1 MPRPCVYT
9 RASTPLLPVTLHGIL
24 EDTTM
29 TPRAIGLLVTLAL
42 SLLVGP
48 LMAHAQPSVK
58 LYRIGVLATMYWPPF
73 DSFREGLRELGYV
86 EGQTLVLEY
95 RWAEQRTKLFPDL
108 AAELVR
114 LPVDVIVTWGTP
126 AAQAAKHATKT
137 IPIVMA
143 SSGDAI
149 RTGLVTS
156 LAHPGGNLTGLS
168 ALNLTLE
175 NKRLELLM
183 EAVPTA
189 SRIAVLWQPAN
200 PYAPLVLNDMQA
212 AAQQLRVQLLPIE
225 VHRAADV
232 EGAFVAMTSQQADA
246 LVVSSD
252 AFFVLQRTRI
262 AELAIQHRLPA
273 IYLHTEHV
281 HAGGLMTYG
290 PNYHDL
296 FRRAATDVDKIFKG
310 VKPGDLPFEQPS
322 RFELAINLKAAQA
335 IGLTIPPSLLFQA
348 DKVIR

>member
-1 MPRPCVYT
+1 VRL
-9 RASTPLLPVTLHGIL
+9 ST
-24 EDTTM
+24 
-29 TPRAIGLLVTLAL
+29 LVSILAL
-42 SLLVGP
+42 ALGIVLGS
-48 LMAHAQPSVK
+48 MAADAQQPGK
-58 LYRIGVLATMYWPPF
+58 AYRIGVLATTYWPPF

-86 EGQTLVLEY
+86 EGHNLTLEY
-95 RWAEQRTKLFPDL
+95 RWAEQRTQRFPDL
-108 AAELVR
+108 AADLVR
-114 LPVDVIVTWGTP
+114 LKVDVLVTWGTP
-126 AAQAAKHATKT
+126 AAQAAKQATST

-143 SSGDAI
+143 SSGDAL

-175 NKRLELLM
+175 NKRLELLK

-200 PYAPLVLNDMQA
+200 PYAPLVLNDMQE
-212 AAQQLRVQLLPIE
+212 AAQQLSVQLHPIE
-225 VHRAADV
+225 VHSAADV
-232 EGAFVAMTSQQADA
+232 EGAFAAVTSQHADA

-252 AFFVLQRTRI
+252 AFFGLQPTRI
-262 AELAIQHRLPA
+262 AELAVQHRLPA

-281 HAGGLMTYG
+281 HAGGLMAYG

-296 FRRAATDVDKIFKG
+296 FRRAATYVDKIFKG
-310 VKPGDLPFEQPS
+310 AKPGDLPIEQPT
-322 RFELAINLKAAQA
+322 RFELTINLKAAQA

-348 DKVIR
+348 DKVIK

>member
-1 MPRPCVYT
+1 MRL
-9 RASTPLLPVTLHGIL
+9 RTLG
-24 EDTTM
+24 
-29 TPRAIGLLVTLAL
+29 AILAL
-42 SLLVGP
+42 GLVLAP
-48 LMAHAQPSVK
+48 LTADAQPPGK
-58 LYRIGVLATMYWPPF
+58 AYRIGVLATTYWPPF

-86 EGQTLVLEY
+86 EGHNLTLEY
-95 RWAEQRTKLFPDL
+95 RWAEQRTQRFPAL
-108 AAELVR
+108 AADLVR
-114 LPVDVIVTWGTP
+114 GEVDTIVTWGTP
-126 AAQAAKHATKT
+126 AAQAAKGATST

-143 SSGDAI
+143 SSGDAL

-175 NKRLELLM
+175 NKRLELLK

-200 PYAPLVLNDMQA
+200 PYAPLVLRDMQEA
-212 AAQQLRVQLLPIE
+212 AKHLGVQLLPLE

-232 EGAFVAMTSQQADA
+232 EDAFAAMTRQHADA

-252 AFFVLQRTRI
+252 AFFVLQRTRL

-281 HAGGLMTYG
+281 QAGGLMTYG
-290 PNYHDL
+290 PNYHEL
-296 FRRAATDVDKIFKG
+296 FRRAATYVDKIFKG
-310 VKPGDLPFEQPS
+310 AKPGELPIEQPS

-335 IGLTIPPSLLFQA
+335 IGLTVPPTLLFQA
-348 DKVIR
+348 DTVIK

>member
-1 MPRPCVYT
+1 
-9 RASTPLLPVTLHGIL
+9 
-24 EDTTM
+24 M
-29 TPRAIGLLVTLAL
+29 THRFIGLLVALGLVVVPLA
-42 SLLVGP
+42 
-48 LMAHAQPSVK
+48 AEAQQPGK
-58 LYRIGVLATMYWPPF
+58 AYRIGVLATTYWPPF

-86 EGQTLVLEY
+86 EGHHMTLEY
-95 RWAEQRTKLFPDL
+95 RWAEQRTQLFPDL
-108 AAELVR
+108 AADLVR
-114 LPVDVIVTWGTP
+114 LKVDVIVTWGTP
-126 AAQAAKHATKT
+126 AAQAAKQATST
-137 IPIVMA
+137 IPIEMA

-156 LAHPGGNLTGLS
+156 LARPGGNLTGLS

-175 NKRLELLM
+175 GKRLELLK

-189 SRIAVLWQPAN
+189 SRIAVLRQPAN
-200 PYAPLVLNDMQA
+200 AYTPLVLKDLQG
-212 AAQQLRVQLLPIE
+212 AAQHLSVQLQPIE
-225 VHRAADV
+225 VHSAADL
-232 EGAFVAMTSQQADA
+232 EGAFAAMMSQHADA

-262 AELAIQHRLPA
+262 AELAIRHRLPA

-296 FRRAATDVDKIFKG
+296 FRRAATYIDKIFKG
-310 VKPGDLPFEQPS
+310 AKAGDLPIEQPS

>member
-1 MPRPCVYT
+1 
-9 RASTPLLPVTLHGIL
+9 
-24 EDTTM
+24 
-29 TPRAIGLLVTLAL
+29 
-42 SLLVGP
+42 
-48 LMAHAQPSVK
+48 
-58 LYRIGVLATMYWPPF
+58 
-73 DSFREGLRELGYV
+73 
-86 EGQTLVLEY
+86 
-95 RWAEQRTKLFPDL
+95 
-108 AAELVR
+108 
-114 LPVDVIVTWGTP
+114 
-126 AAQAAKHATKT
+126 
-137 IPIVMA
+137 MA

-175 NKRLELLM
+175 NKRLELLK

-200 PYAPLVLNDMQA
+200 PYAPLVLNDMQEA
-212 AAQQLRVQLLPIE
+212 ARQLGVQLLPLE

-232 EGAFVAMTSQQADA
+232 EGAFAAMSRQQGDA

-252 AFFVLQRTRI
+252 AFFVLQRTRL

-281 HAGGLMTYG
+281 HAGGLMAYG

-296 FRRAATDVDKIFKG
+296 FRRAATYVDKIFKG
-310 VKPGDLPFEQPS
+310 AKPGDLPIEQPS
-322 RFELAINLKAAQA
+322 RFELTINLKAAQA

>member
-1 MPRPCVYT
+1 MT
-9 RASTPLLPVTLHGIL
+9 R
-24 EDTTM
+24 
-29 TPRAIGLLVTLAL
+29 RCIGLFIIL
-42 SLLVGP
+42 SLLVAP
-48 LMAHAQPSVK
+48 LVAHAQQSGKV
-58 LYRIGVLATMYWPPF
+58 YRIGVLATTYWPPF

-86 EGQTLVLEY
+86 EGQNLALEY

-108 AAELVR
+108 AADLVR
-114 LPVDVIVTWGTP
+114 GEVDVIVTWGTP
-126 AAQAAKHATKT
+126 AAQAAKHATST

-175 NKRLELLM
+175 NKRLELLK

-200 PYAPLVLNDMQA
+200 PYAPLVLKDMQE

-225 VHRAADV
+225 VHSAADV
-232 EGAFVAMTSQQADA
+232 EGAFAAMTSQHADA

-262 AELAIQHRLPA
+262 ADLAIQHRLPA

-290 PNYHDL
+290 PNYYDL
-296 FRRAATDVDKIFKG
+296 FRRAATYVDKIVKG
-310 VKPGDLPFEQPS
+310 VKPGDLPIEQPS

-335 IGLTIPPSLLFQA
+335 IGLTIPSSLLFQA
-348 DKVIR
+348 DKVLK

>member
-1 MPRPCVYT
+1 VR
-9 RASTPLLPVTLHGIL
+9 
-24 EDTTM
+24 
-29 TPRAIGLLVTLAL
+29 RAISRLLVTLVL
-42 SLLVGP
+42 GLLVVP
-48 LMAHAQPSVK
+48 LAANAQQPGK
-58 LYRIGVLATMYWPPF
+58 AYRIGVLATTSWPPF
-73 DSFREGLRELGYV
+73 DSFREGLRALGYV
-86 EGQTLVLEY
+86 EGHNLTLEY
-95 RWAEQRTKLFPDL
+95 RWAEQRTTRFPDL
-108 AAELVR
+108 AADLVR

-126 AAQAAKHATKT
+126 AAQAAKQATST

-143 SSGDAI
+143 SSGDAL

-156 LAHPGGNLTGLS
+156 LAHPDGNLTGLS

-175 NKRLELLM
+175 NKRLELLK

-200 PYAPLVLNDMQA
+200 PYAPLVLNDMQE
-212 AAQQLRVQLLPIE
+212 AAQHLGVQLLPIE
-225 VHRAADV
+225 VHRVADV
-232 EGAFVAMTSQQADA
+232 EGAFAAMTRQHADA

-296 FRRAATDVDKIFKG
+296 FRRASTYVDKIFKG
-310 VKPGDLPFEQPS
+310 AKPGDLPIEQPS

-348 DKVIR
+348 DKVIQ